1 MSDDLKTV
9 KTFEAFYP
17 LYLKE
22 HQHPLCRRMHFIG
35 TGLGITGLFTFA
47 ATGFPE
53 AILGGLIVAY
63 AFAWAG
69 HVLFE
74 KNKPATFKRPLFS
87 LMGDLAMFR
96 DMVAGRIPF

>member
-1 MSDDLKTV
+1 MSDDLKNV

-35 TGLGITGLFTFA
+35 TGLGIAGLVTFA
-47 ATGFPE
+47 GSGYPE
-53 AILGGLIVAY
+53 ALLVSLIAAY
-63 AFAWAG
+63 GFAWLG
-69 HVLFE
+69 HFLFE
-74 KNKPATFKRPLFS
+74 KNKPATFKRPIFS
-87 LMGDLAMFR
+87 LMGDLSMFR